1 MGRILLV
8 LAVVIGLSPG
18 LVWRSL
24 PPPPNRDQVL
34 KALPLPIPDT
44 RRFARIGGE
53 NGPVVTGLWQL
64 ASPNDDFGS
73 YSALTV
79 LGHRQLL
86 STSDTGRYL
95 RFAVPGD
102 AGAEVEFGSVFDD
115 RNRFKAARDIESA
128 ARDPETGRIWL
139 GLEGRNAI
147 VRTDARF
154 DNALEVRPEAMR
166 HWPRNSG
173 PEAMTRL
180 ADGRFLVL
188 SEGLVADGGRASQGL
203 LFPADPV
210 EGGGPVSFSFD
221 PPAGFN
227 PSDIAILPS
236 GKALILVRGVG
247 LLPYPHFTARLLL
260 ADPATIG
267 SGTAWEWQPF
277 ARLEGPVPREN
288 YEGLAITGGR
298 DGEAVTIW
306 LISDD
311 NGAVLLQRS
320 LLVRLEWHPA
330 ADPAAAD
337 TQKKRRRNNAPR
349 PLESSESLAAQTA
362 G

>member
-8 LAVVIGLSPG
+8 LAVAIGLSPG
-18 LVWRSL
+18 LVWRTL

-34 KALPLPIPDT
+34 RALPLPIPDA
-44 RRFARIGGE
+44 RKAARIGGE
-53 NGPVVTGLWQL
+53 NGPVVTGLWEL
-64 ASPNDDFGS
+64 TSPNDDFGS

-79 LGHRQLL
+79 LDHRQLL
-86 STSDTGRYL
+86 SFSDRGRYL
-95 RFAVPGD
+95 RFTVPGD
-102 AGAEVEFGSVFDD
+102 AGTEAELGSVFDD
-115 RNRFKAARDIESA
+115 RNRFKAAQDIESV
-128 ARDPETGRIWL
+128 ARDAETGRFWL

-147 VRTDARF
+147 LRTNARF
-154 DNALEVRPEAMR
+154 ENALEVRPEAMR
-166 HWPRNSG
+166 EWPRNSG

-203 LFPADPV
+203 LFPADPAQ
-210 EGGGPVSFSFD
+210 GAAPIGFSFK
-221 PPAGFN
+221 PPPGFN

-247 LLPYPHFTARLLL
+247 LLPHPHFTARLLV
-260 ADPATIG
+260 ADPAGIEEDA
-267 SGTAWEWQPF
+267 AWEWQPF

-288 YEGLAITGGR
+288 YEGLAITGGSE
-298 DGEAVTIW
+298 GEAVTIW

-330 ADPAAAD
+330 AERAAAD
-337 TQKKRRRNNAPR
+337 AQKKRRGNNAPR
-349 PLESSESLAAQTA
+349 PLESSERQAAPAA